1 MITIAAAR
9 GPGSAGAIMTTIM
22 TVVVVKAIA
31 VMAATAPVTA
41 VAAVAAAL
49 AVAAAALAAAPA
61 LAVVP
66 LLVQRDSGTRNP
78 CHLTKCSREPNYDP
92 LRRVILLFRRLGP
105 STETSFPAENG
116 EGIMIEDDL
125 CSCYLC

>member
-61 LAVVP
+61 LVVVP

-78 CHLTKCSREPNYDP
+78 CHLTNARESPTMTLFGGSFYCSGD
-92 LRRVILLFRRLGP
+92 
-105 STETSFPAENG
+105 
-116 EGIMIEDDL
+116 
-125 CSCYLC
+125 